1 MKHKIVFSN
10 AICQVYKNLIFHTM
24 NTKEKFGRT
33 TTTTSVFFRE
43 IDVYMIIC
51 TKSNNNRAKVTT
63 YIYLPKNYI
72 NY

>member
-10 AICQVYKNLIFHTM
+10 AICQVYKNQIFHTM
-24 NTKEKFGRT
+24 NTNEKFGR

-43 IDVYMIIC
+43 IDAYMIIC
-51 TKSNNNRAKVTT
+51 TKSNKNRAKVTT